1 MGRPSKKH
9 MITDRVGERVDP
21 ETLPVCEEHADC
33 FAWMEG
39 RCTALNAKADP
50 SACGFFKTTEQ
61 ALSECR
67 RCYRRLKEQERSD
80 LITRYIKALTALSML
95 DEEIDAE
102 EHNREQLDAFEK
114 TNYQEQLESMIASE
128 DAQDTDQP

>member
-1 MGRPSKKH
+1 MGRLSKKH
-9 MITDRVGERVDP
+9 MITDRVGERVDS
-21 ETLPVCEEHADC
+21 ETLLVCEEHADC

-67 RCYRRLKEQERSD
+67 RCYRRL
-80 LITRYIKALTALSML
+80 L
-95 DEEIDAE
+95 DEEIEAE
-102 EHNREQLDAFEK
+102 EHNRKQLDAFEE

-128 DAQDTDQP
+128 DAQDIDQL

>member
-50 SACGFFKTTEQ
+50 FACGFFKTTEQ

-80 LITRYIKALTALSML
+80 LITRYIKALTALGML
-95 DEEIDAE
+95 DEEIKAE
-102 EHNREQLDAFEK
+102 ELNREQLDAFEK
-114 TNYQEQLESMIASE
+114 TNYQEQMESMIASE
-128 DAQDTDQP
+128 DAQDTDQL

>member
-39 RCTALNAKADP
+39 RCTALNTKVDP

-80 LITRYIKALTALSML
+80 LITRYIKALTALGML
-95 DEEIDAE
+95 DEEIEAE
-102 EHNREQLDAFEK
+102 IKLLTAGN
-114 TNYQEQLESMIASE
+114 
-128 DAQDTDQP
+128 